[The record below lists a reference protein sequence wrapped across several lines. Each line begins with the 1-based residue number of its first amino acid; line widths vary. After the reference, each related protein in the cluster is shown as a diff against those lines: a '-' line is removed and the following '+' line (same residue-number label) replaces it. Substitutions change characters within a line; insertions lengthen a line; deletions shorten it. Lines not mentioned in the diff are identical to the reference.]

1 MTPPSHVQGWTRLT
15 LSRAPCSRGH
25 DASQWCPQQV
35 EQRHKGVTTIAI
47 DIDVSEDLRPTQ
59 RHKGVTTIAID
70 IDVSEDLRPT
80 QHLPYVLAQAS
91 SPARSSCPRID
102 STGRSPSQPKAP
114 PRHHQH
120 HRREARTAS
129 PQSLPSVRCPSQP
142 SHGSHSR
149 PRPAATARSQVAP
162 SARHLHWP
170 RPPSVPPEPAAAA
183 ARRPA
188 APRTSHT
195 SRRTATGSSRG
206 NIGSGGPIL
215 LHRQPVIADEE
226 VRGTRQPRPPQS
238 TGEEKRGPRR
248 RLPRRPHEQP
258 ASCSGSGA
266 ARRGEVRMAAPRR
279 LGLGVRSVARAG
291 GDASVSFSLMYRNK
305 TISEQ
310 IDSRGHMPVR

>member
-1 MTPPSHVQGWTRLT
+1 MFLPKPVAQPAPP
-15 LSRAPCSRGH
+15 
-25 DASQWCPQQV
+25 
-35 EQRHKGVTTIAI
+35 
-47 DIDVSEDLRPTQ
+47 
-59 RHKGVTTIAID
+59 
-70 IDVSEDLRPT
+70 
-80 QHLPYVLAQAS
+80 
-91 SPARSSCPRID
+91 CPRID
-102 STGRSPSQPKAP
+102 SAGRSPSQPKAP
-114 PRHHQH
+114 PRYHQP
-120 HRREARTAS
+120 HRREARAHHRACHPCAAPANQATAS
-129 PQSLPSVRCPSQP
+129 
-142 SHGSHSR
+142 HGR

-238 TGEEKRGPRR
+238 SGEEKRGPRR